1 MDPNTVKLSPC
12 PVTSAD
18 RIGAMM
24 TKQKIAGEQGINDS
38 IAFAAMPD
46 NIVVVRITGRGS
58 FHNSMELRRLADVM
72 FSRAGGEATR
82 YLIDLADC
90 VTMDSTFMG
99 VLASIGL
106 KQLRAAG
113 EKLAV
118 LNANEQN
125 VRLLSTLGLS
135 QFIVVREATETGHG
149 LSDDEFQCL
158 LKEDASRR
166 ERIIHMIE
174 AHRDLCE
181 ADPSNNLR
189 FESVL
194 KYLTDSLEHEK

>member
-1 MDPNTVKLSPC
+1 
-12 PVTSAD
+12 
-18 RIGAMM
+18 MM
-24 TKQKIAGEQGINDS
+24 TEQKTAGEHGINDS

-46 NIVVVRITGRGS
+46 NIVVIRISGRGS
-58 FHNSMELRRLADVM
+58 FHNSMELRRLADAM
-72 FSRAGGEATR
+72 FTRTAGEATR
-82 YLIDLADC
+82 FILDLIDC
-90 VTMDSTFMG
+90 ITMDSTFMG

-106 KQLRAAG
+106 KQLRATG

-125 VRLLSTLGLS
+125 VRLLGTLGLS
-135 QFIVVREATETGHG
+135 QFIVVREADSGSQI
-149 LSDDEFQCL
+149 SDEEFHCL

-166 ERIIHMIE
+166 QRIIHMIE
-174 AHRDLCE
+174 AHRDLCD

-194 KYLTDSLEHEK
+194 KYLQDSLQQEKSD